1 MTYNGWT
8 NYETWLTNLWFSDF
22 TDVFNEFTEDGVFDD
37 MTNDEIRTY
46 VADYIEEYVNEYIDN
61 NNSEDGFIADITG
74 LFMSDVDWQDIAGHY
89 VDDISVDVAVRNRE
103 LEAV

>member
-8 NYETWLTNLWFSDF
+8 NYETWLTNIHFDDF
-22 TDVFNEFTEDGVFDD
+22 TPVFSELTEDGVFDD

-61 NNSEDGFIADITG
+61 NNSENSFIADIIG
-74 LFMSDVDWQDIAGHY
+74 SFLSEVDWREIADHY
-89 VDDISVDVAVRNRE
+89 VDDIK
-103 LEAV
+103 EAVKERTTEEAV